1 MTGVTRRG
9 FLLGGMAALPG
20 CAGVVFGRP
29 GPFAPRYT
37 HDGPSRLRI
46 AVFEVE
52 PIDFMMHTGL
62 IIYTPDDRVLYDPG
76 GFWRD
81 PRAVRRL
88 DVTRGFSP
96 ELEASYLSRS
106 SLLSS
111 ADIWTLHLWE
121 TEVPDAV
128 ALQAVEIA
136 ESREPYCFGGC
147 AYGVSSLLRELP
159 GFEGVRTSLIPAN
172 LVRYL
177 HARADM
183 QYSSRELGGGQ
194 QEA

>member
-1 MTGVTRRG
+1 MST
-9 FLLGGMAALPG
+9 LSG
-20 CAGVVFGRP
+20 CAGAVFGLP
-29 GPFAPRYT
+29 GPHAPSYA
-37 HDGPSRLRI
+37 HDAQSRLRI
-46 AVFEVE
+46 AVFEIE
-52 PIDFMMHTGL
+52 PAEFMMHTGL

-81 PRAVRRL
+81 PRATRRG

-96 ELEASYLSRS
+96 ELEASYLSRA

-111 ADIWTLHLWE
+111 SEIWKPHLWE

-136 ESREPYCFGGC
+136 LSRDLFCFGGC
-147 AYGVSSLLRELP
+147 VYGVSSLLAELP
-159 GFEGVRTSLIPAN
+159 GFEDIRPTFSPSR

-177 HARADM
+177 RSRDDM
-183 QYSSRELGGGQ
+183 RYVPH
-194 QEA
+194 EAGEVSQGA